1 MAGSLN
7 KVTLIGTLGRD
18 PEVRNLG
25 SGGKVVGLRIA
36 TSETWRDK
44 STGERKE
51 KTEWHAVT
59 IWNEALAGVAEQY
72 LRKGSRVYVEG
83 GLETRK
89 WTDQSGAERYSTEV
103 VLRPFNST
111 LILLDKAPSGDRAE
125 PSQQRR
131 DERPVARSPRAD
143 MDDEIPFAPE
153 WR

>member
-7 KVTLIGTLGRD
+7 RVTLIGTLGRD
-18 PEVRNLG
+18 PESRNVG
-25 SGGKVVGLRIA
+25 PGKVVNLRVA

-51 KTEWHAVT
+51 KTEWHAIT
-59 IWNEALAGVAEQY
+59 IWNEALAGIAEQY
-72 LRKGSRVYVEG
+72 LRKGSKVYVEG

-111 LILLDKAPSGDRAE
+111 LILLDKAPATSSGGTE

-131 DERPVARSPRAD
+131 DERPVAQSPRAD
-143 MDDEIPFAPE
+143 FDDDTIPF
-153 WR
+153 